1 MEWSEVKSSQLK
13 AVAAGVGGLAL
24 VAMGTLTVVF
34 SGSPGNISGAGIS
47 LTLGETTTS
56 ETGVTE
62 LATSFAVPEVTASVP
77 EGFGNGG

>member
-1 MEWSEVKSSQLK
+1 MKSTQLK

-24 VAMGTLTVVF
+24 VAMGALTVVF
-34 SGSPGNISGAGIS
+34 NESPGEVSGAGIS

-62 LATSFAVPEVTASVP
+62 LATSFASPQVTASVP
-77 EGFGNGG
+77 EGFGMGG

>member
-1 MEWSEVKSSQLK
+1 MKSSQLK

-24 VAMGTLTVVF
+24 VAMGAITVVV
-34 SGSPGNISGAGIS
+34 SDAPGDISGAGIS

-56 ETGVTE
+56 ETGVTQ
-62 LATSFAVPEVTASVP
+62 LATSFAAPEVTASVP